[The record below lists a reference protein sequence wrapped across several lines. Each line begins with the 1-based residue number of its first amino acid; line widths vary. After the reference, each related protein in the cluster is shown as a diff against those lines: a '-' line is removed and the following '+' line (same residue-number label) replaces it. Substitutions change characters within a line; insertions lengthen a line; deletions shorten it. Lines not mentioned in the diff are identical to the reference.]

1 MPKSRSKSHP
11 LLAIAPMALLMAF
24 HASAAVTYIGDT
36 YIPGNGVDSSG
47 LPATI
52 LEDGVSPENALNGF
66 GSGLTWAGGNSF
78 YALCDR
84 GPNKVVYNASVDNTT
99 SFPNRF
105 QHFSITLAP
114 QGTLTNGVYAS
125 YAVTATATGTS
136 LLKTPKGQQYLG
148 ISTAYARDSTQEN
161 RRLDPEG
168 IRVAPDGSVWIS
180 DEYGPWILHFDA
192 QGHQI
197 GSLPAPVGFRDSV
210 EDSTGAKEDAEN
222 SVGRTDNKGAE
233 GLAITPDGNTLVV
246 LMQSPLL
253 QDSTTNGLNNRL
265 LVYDLL
271 HPTMAPKQYIYPL
284 DNTSQSVSE
293 LLAYSNHQFLVD
305 ERNSKGGKKGIK
317 LLYAIDLQQDTL
329 PTDLATTAYDGTT
342 KGRGLPGTTI
352 PSGVMPLRK
361 KLFASIGQI
370 LLSATPW
377 PFNAS
382 SGLDS
387 LPDKLEGYAFGPDLP
402 DGRHLLL
409 TTNDNDFVQPG
420 GVVAGAGYPNYV
432 FAFAVDP
439 SDLPGFQLE
448 NFGTTGLSSR
458 GAENPSFSA
467 VLGSNSLVLRS
478 SVSGESHL
486 QILDVSGTVVEDLGL
501 HPLVAG
507 ENLLA
512 LPRAIR
518 PGVYLL
524 KVTGAV
530 RSSLALTRF

>member
-1 MPKSRSKSHP
+1 MFQRMTGFSAPWSALP
-11 LLAIAPMALLMAF
+11 LLLVAAVCAP
-24 HASAAVTYIGDT
+24 AAVTYIGDT

-47 LPATI
+47 LPATL

-66 GSGLTWAGGNSF
+66 GSGLGWAGGNSF

-105 QHFSITLAP
+105 QHFTITLAP
-114 QGTLTNGVYAS
+114 QGSLTNGVYAS

-136 LLKTPKGQQYLG
+136 LLKTAKGQQYLG
-148 ISTAYARDSTQEN
+148 ISTAYARDTTQEN

-168 IRVAPDGSVWIS
+168 IRVAPDGTVWVS

-197 GSLPAPVGFRDSV
+197 GSLPAPVGFRDSI

-271 HPTMAPKQYIYPL
+271 HPAAAPKQYIYPL

-342 KGRGLPGTTI
+342 KSRGLPGTTI
-352 PSGVMPLRK
+352 PSGVVPLRK
-361 KLFASIGQI
+361 TLFASIGQI

-420 GVVAGAGYPNYV
+420 GVIAGAGYPNYV

-439 SDLPGFQLE
+439 SDLPGFMLE
-448 NFGTTGLSSR
+448 SFGTAGLSRQAPKSESL
-458 GAENPSFSA
+458 AA
-467 VLGSNSLVLRS
+467 VLGGTSLELRS
-478 SVSGESHL
+478 SVSGDASL
-486 QILDVSGTVVEDLGL
+486 QILDVKGNVVQDLGV
-501 HPLVAG
+501 HS
-507 ENLLA
+507 LLA
-512 LPRAIR
+512 GQNRLALRGALR
-518 PGVYLL
+518 PGVYIL
-524 KVTGAV
+524 KATGAI
-530 RSSLALTRF
+530 RSSLALTAF

>member
-1 MPKSRSKSHP
+1 MSKSKYRNQTP
-11 LLAIAPMALLMAF
+11 LSAIPLALLAALNAP
-24 HASAAVTYIGDT
+24 AAVTYVGDT

-66 GSGLTWAGGNSF
+66 GSGLSFAGGNSF

-105 QHFSITLAP
+105 QHFTITLAP
-114 QGTLTNGVYAS
+114 QGSLTNGVYAS

-136 LLKTPKGQQYLG
+136 LLKTPKGQQYIGL
-148 ISTAYARDSTQEN
+148 STAYARDSTQEN

-168 IRVAPDGSVWIS
+168 IRVAPDGSVWVS

-197 GSLPAPVGFRDSV
+197 GSLPAPAGFRDSI

-222 SVGRTDNKGAE
+222 AVGRTDNKGAE

-265 LVYDLL
+265 LVYDLQ
-271 HPTMAPKQYIYPL
+271 HPTVAPKQYIYPL

-293 LLAYSNHQFLVD
+293 LLAYGNHQFLVD

-317 LLYAIDLQQDTL
+317 LLYAIDIQQDTL

-342 KGRGLPGTTI
+342 KDRGLPGTTI

-361 KLFASIGQI
+361 TLFASIGQI

-409 TTNDNDFVQPG
+409 VTNDNDFVQPG

-439 SDLPGFQLE
+439 SDLMGFQSE
-448 NFGTTGLSSR
+448 NFGTTGLSPRKTGSTDLT
-458 GAENPSFSA
+458 A
-467 VLGSNSLVLRS
+467 VLGRNSLELRS
-478 SVSGESHL
+478 SLSGDARVQL
-486 QILDVSGTVVEDLGL
+486 LDVSGAVVEDLGL
-501 HPLVAG
+501 HLLIAG
-507 ENLLA
+507 ENRLA
-512 LPRAIR
+512 LPSSLR
-518 PGVYLL
+518 PGVYIL
-524 KVTGAV
+524 KATGEI
-530 RSSLALTRF
+530 RSSTALTWF